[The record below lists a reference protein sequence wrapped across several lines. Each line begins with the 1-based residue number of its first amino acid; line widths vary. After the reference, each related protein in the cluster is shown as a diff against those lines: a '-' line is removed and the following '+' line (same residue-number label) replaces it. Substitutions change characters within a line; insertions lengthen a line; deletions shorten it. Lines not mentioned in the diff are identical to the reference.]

1 MDLDDLLGKK
11 LIVVTGKGGVGK
23 TAVSLALSYLN
34 AGHKRKPLYV
44 TLKQVRRGSDFFGF
58 DNGVDSVERALDKG
72 INAVYIDPSAALSEY
87 IRENFVRLYPVY
99 AAILKSK
106 TLQTFFEAAPG
117 LKELI
122 TIGKVWHLGTR
133 GERRRSAGQAYDQVI
148 FDAPSTGHAIP
159 VLNLPSKVLQMARG
173 GAFRSHIEWVE
184 GFLKDP
190 GETAVVVVSAPE
202 EMVVGETLDLIDAVK
217 SIGISVLF
225 TVVNKAYENPF
236 TKNELET
243 IRDLSVSIKTPAA
256 ETLLRIAKSHIE
268 RANASDK
275 YIKKL
280 RGGLKDGIIVVPKIF
295 KKDLT
300 PADLKYIASRC
311 EAQLGGGI

>member
-1 MDLDDLLGKK
+1 LKHRSIRHKCRLQFPAPLQEYTRASP
-11 LIVVTGKGGVGK
+11 VRKG
-23 TAVSLALSYLN
+23 A
-34 AGHKRKPLYV
+34 
-44 TLKQVRRGSDFFGF
+44 D
-58 DNGVDSVERALDKG
+58 
-72 INAVYIDPSAALSEY
+72 
-87 IRENFVRLYPVY
+87 
-99 AAILKSK
+99 KSK
-106 TLQTFFEAAPG
+106 TLHTFFEAAPG

-122 TIGKVWHLGTR
+122 TIGKIWHLGTR
-133 GERRRSAGQAYDQVI
+133 GERRRGAGQAYDQVI

-190 GETAVVVVSAPE
+190 GETVVVVVSAPE

-236 TKNELET
+236 TVNEVET
-243 IRDLSVSIKTPAA
+243 IRDLSGPIKTPAA
-256 ETLLRIAKSHIE
+256 ETLLRIAQSHIE

-300 PADLKYIASRC
+300 PVDLKYIASRC
-311 EAQLGGGI
+311 EAKLGGGIWKPRRLVKISDNRLPARDNGKTTITWRSHSRPHRGQENTRPTVDLRGGSLNP